1 MKDIDLWE
9 EAEKAHEAYISGDA
23 VFYSNEDAEK
33 IMNAKKRSI
42 KRALP
47 VRLTEDQHSY
57 LNGKNIGKA
66 EYIRNLLVI
75 DMEKNK

>member
-1 MKDIDLWE
+1 ME
-9 EAEKAHEAYISGDA
+9 HEKEINEAYQKLLDGESEFIDS
-23 VFYSNEDAEK
+23 EDAEMK
-33 IMNAKKRSI
+33 MDVVKRKI

-47 VRLTEDQHSY
+47 VRLTEEQHSY
-57 LNGKNIGKA
+57 LDGKTIGKA